1 MHGYPLF
8 MSRQRL
14 RLALKT
20 LDAGD
25 WRLFEEFAA
34 DFLAVEYPSLRTM
47 AAPQGDKGR
56 DGQLFIPDEQPTDMV
71 QYSVTHEWK
80 SKINQTLKR
89 LAENFQNVRRLIY
102 ATNQEIGPAADELVS
117 TTMKEKGVII
127 DIRDASW
134 FLERRETSSQRASAS
149 ESLCEKIVD
158 PLLRKENI
166 STQVGLALDEQE
178 ARLGLLHLS
187 LQNQDE
193 ATEKGLTRESFESLT
208 LSALHDSSPENLLS
222 RKEVHDRVSS
232 FLPAGH
238 EQQVDA
244 QVDGA
249 LLRLSGKKGRVK
261 HHRNEDAFCL
271 AHDERKR
278 LSERTAE
285 FVQGEQLLEE
295 QLIEAVEFYTGDAV
309 PEKNRASMGAELRA
323 SLEWLLLKRGEAFA
337 EAVRT
342 GEMSH
347 ADREGV
353 EQLLR
358 DEPVRKQHK
367 LQTQIVADVLA
378 HVLDAPAEEV
388 KTHLRR
394 LADGYTLFSFL
405 RQTPDVQKV
414 VVSLF
419 SEGDFWV
426 DTSVILPLIAETLI
440 EDPSQRHYTTI
451 FRAASDAG
459 IRLFVTDGIIEE
471 VERHLNRCLQFS
483 RTEVRQW
490 NGGVPFLY
498 AAYTLSGRAR
508 SGFIEWVEDFR
519 GTTRP
524 VEDVRIYLE
533 EELSIRNKNL
543 IEEAES
549 APIELRAAVQ
559 EVWNEAHEKRRKQ
572 QSSEWDPVITQRLVA
587 HDVETTV
594 GIIELRSRNA
604 SSPMGHRYWLVT
616 LDKVA
621 FRLKWEL
628 SSRLNE
634 APSSPVLS
642 PDFLSQFL
650 RLGPLRTAIEREQRV
665 NMPLLVDVSKYDYL
679 PKSLVELAD
688 SLRGQLSGKS
698 ERLIRRGIRDSLDK
712 MRTEEGVE
720 AAGGLKAA
728 EERIMTMLRQDS

>member
-1 MHGYPLF
+1 

-25 WRLFEEFAA
+25 WRIFEEFAA

-47 AAPQGDKGR
+47 AATRGDKGR
-56 DGQLFIPDEQPTDMV
+56 DGQLYTPEEQPTDMV
-71 QYSVTHEWK
+71 QYSVTPDWK
-80 SKINQTLKR
+80 AKIAHTLKR
-89 LAENFQNVRRLIY
+89 LAENFSEIRRLIY
-102 ATNQEIGPAADELVS
+102 ATNQEIGPAADDLVMS
-117 TTMKEKGVII
+117 TLRDKGVMV

-134 FLERRETSSQRASAS
+134 FLERRETHPQRANAS
-149 ESLCEKIVD
+149 ESLCEKVVD
-158 PLLRKENI
+158 PLLRKERI
-166 STQVGLALDEQE
+166 SEQVGLALTDQE

-193 ATEKGLTRESFESLT
+193 ASEKGLTRESFESLT
-208 LSALHDSSPENLLS
+208 LSALHDTSPGNLLT
-222 RKEVHDRVSS
+222 REQIHERVSS

-244 QVDGA
+244 QVDSA
-249 LLRLSGKKGRVK
+249 LLRLSGKKGRIK
-261 HHRNEDAFCL
+261 HHKSEGKFCL
-271 AHDERKR
+271 AHDERSR
-278 LSERTAE
+278 LQEKTAE
-285 FVQGEQLLEE
+285 FVQSEQFLEK
-295 QLIEAVEFYTGDAV
+295 QLVEAVAFYGGSVREQDEGKV
-309 PEKNRASMGAELRA
+309 GAELRA

-342 GEMSH
+342 GEMNH
-347 ADREGV
+347 ADKEGI

-358 DEPVRKQHK
+358 DEPVKKSHR
-367 LQTQIVADVLA
+367 LAANTVADALV
-378 HVLDAPAEEV
+378 HVLDNPAEEI
-388 KTHLRR
+388 KAHLRR

-414 VVSLF
+414 VVNLF

-426 DTSVILPLIAETLI
+426 DTSVVLPMIAETLI

-451 FRAASDAG
+451 FKAAADAG
-459 IRLFVTDGIIEE
+459 IRLFVTDGILEE

-483 RTEVRQW
+483 RTEVRLW
-490 NGGVPFLY
+490 NGAVPFLY

-508 SGFIEWVEDFR
+508 AGFVEWLENFR
-519 GTTRP
+519 GSVRP

-533 EELSIRNKNL
+533 EELLIHQKNL
-543 IEEAES
+543 TEEAGS
-549 APIELRAAVQ
+549 APIGLRSAVQ
-559 EVWNEAHEKRRKQ
+559 EVWNEAHEKRRRQ
-572 QSSEWDPVITQRLVA
+572 RESEWDPVITQRLVA

-594 GIIELRSRNA
+594 GVIQLRNRGA
-604 SSPMGHRYWLVT
+604 SSPMGHKYWLVT

-628 SSRLNE
+628 SRRLDE

-650 RLGPLRTAIEREQRV
+650 RLGPLRTAIEREQRI
-665 NMPLLVDVSKYDYL
+665 NLPLLVDVSKYDYL

-688 SLRGQLSGKS
+688 TLRGQLAGKS
-698 ERLIRRGIRDSLDK
+698 ERLVRRGIRDSLDK
-712 MRTEEGVE
+712 MRTEEGIE

-728 EERIMTMLRQDS
+728 EERIMTLLQRETGPLGS

>member
-1 MHGYPLF
+1 

-20 LDAGD
+20 IDAGD
-25 WRLFEEFAA
+25 WRIFEEFAA

-56 DGQLFIPDEQPTDMV
+56 DGQLFIPAEQPTDMV
-71 QYSVTHEWK
+71 QYSVAQDWK
-80 SKINQTLKR
+80 SKINRTLKR
-89 LAENFQNVRRLIY
+89 LSENFTDIRRLIY
-102 ATNQEIGPAADELVS
+102 ATNREIGPAADELVS
-117 TTMKEKGVII
+117 QILKDEGVVV
-127 DIRDASW
+127 DIRDSSW
-134 FLERRETSSQRASAS
+134 FLERRETHPQRASAS
-149 ESLCEKIVD
+149 EELCRSIVD
-158 PLLRKENI
+158 PLLRAERI
-166 STQVGLALDEQE
+166 SSQVGLALNAQD

-208 LSALHDSSPENLLS
+208 LSALHDTTPENLLS
-222 RKEVHDRVSS
+222 RREVHSRVTS

-244 QVDGA
+244 LVDGA
-249 LLRLSGKKGRVK
+249 LLRLSGKKGMVK
-261 HHRNEDAFCL
+261 HHRNGDVFCL

-278 LSERTAE
+278 LGERTAE
-285 FVQGEQLLEE
+285 FVQSEQLLEE
-295 QLIEAVEFYTGDAV
+295 QLVENVIFYGGSIADDKRAVI
-309 PEKNRASMGAELRA
+309 GAELWA
-323 SLEWLLLKRGEAFA
+323 SLEWFLLKRGEAFA

-347 ADREGV
+347 VDKEGV

-358 DEPVRKQHK
+358 DETVSKSHK
-367 LQTQIVADVLA
+367 LPAHVVADSLV
-378 HVLDAPAEEV
+378 HVLDRPAEEV
-388 KTHLRR
+388 KAHLRR

-419 SEGDFWV
+419 SEGDFWI
-426 DTSVILPLIAETLI
+426 DTSVILPIIAETLI
-440 EDPSQRHYTTI
+440 EDSSQRHYTTI
-451 FRAASDAG
+451 FKAAVDAG

-483 RTEVRQW
+483 RIELKQW
-490 NGGVPFLY
+490 NGSVPFLY

-508 SGFIEWVEDFR
+508 SGFIEWMENFR
-519 GTTRP
+519 GNVRP
-524 VEDVRIYLE
+524 VEDVQIYLE
-533 EELSIRNKNL
+533 DELFVRRKNL
-543 IEEAES
+543 VGEAES

-559 EVWNEAHEKRRKQ
+559 EVWSEAHERRRKQ
-572 QSSEWDPVITQRLVA
+572 RESEWDPTVTQRLVA

-594 GIIELRSRNA
+594 GIIELRSHSE
-604 SSPMGHRYWLVT
+604 SSPMGHKYWLVT

-621 FRLKWEL
+621 FRLKREL
-628 SSRLNE
+628 ADRLHE

-650 RLGPLRTAIEREQRV
+650 RLGPLRTAIEREQRI

-688 SLRGQLSGKS
+688 NLREKMNGKN

-728 EERIMTMLRQDS
+728 EERIMTLLQQES

>member
-1 MHGYPLF
+1 MN
-8 MSRQRL
+8 RQRL

-20 LDAGD
+20 LEAGD
-25 WRLFEEFAA
+25 WLTFEQFAA

-47 AAPQGDKGR
+47 AATKGDKGR
-56 DGQLFIPDEQPTDMV
+56 DGQFFVPLEEPTDMV
-71 QYSVTHEWK
+71 QYSITQDWK

-89 LAENFQNVRRLIY
+89 LAENFKDIRRLIY
-102 ATNQEIGPAADELVS
+102 ATNQEIGPSADELVS
-117 TTMKEKGVII
+117 STMREKGVII
-127 DIRDASW
+127 DVRDANW
-134 FLERRETSSQRASAS
+134 FLERRETHPQRANAS
-149 ESLCEKIVD
+149 ESLCRKVVD
-158 PLLRKENI
+158 PLLRKEKI
-166 STQVGLALDEQE
+166 SSQVGLALSAQE

-208 LSALHDSSPENLLS
+208 LSALHDTSPDNLLP
-222 RKEVHDRVSS
+222 RKEIHDRVTS

-244 QVDGA
+244 QVDGS

-261 HHRNEDAFCL
+261 HHKSDDKFCL
-271 AHDERKR
+271 AHDERTR
-278 LSERTAE
+278 LTERTAE
-285 FVQGEQLLEE
+285 FVQGEHLLEA
-295 QLIEAVEFYTGDAV
+295 QLVEAVEFYGGDV
-309 PEKNRASMGAELRA
+309 TQDKRATVGAELRA
-323 SLEWLLLKRGEAFA
+323 SLELLLLKRGEEFA

-347 ADREGV
+347 ADKEGV

-358 DEPVRKQHK
+358 DETARKSHK
-367 LQTQIVADVLA
+367 IQPKIVADSLI
-378 HVLDAPAEEV
+378 HVLDKPGEEV
-388 KTHLRR
+388 KSHLRR

-440 EDPSQRHYTTI
+440 EDSSQRNYTTI
-451 FRAASDAG
+451 FKAASDAG

-483 RTEVRQW
+483 RTEVQQW
-490 NGGVPFLY
+490 NGSVPFLY

-508 SGFIEWVEDFR
+508 SGFIDWLENFR
-519 GTTRP
+519 GTIRP
-524 VEDVRIYLE
+524 VEDVRLYLE
-533 EELSIRNKNL
+533 EELSIHSKNL
-543 IEEAES
+543 AAEAES

-572 QSSEWDPVITQRLVA
+572 QKADWDPAITQRLVS

-594 GIIELRSRNA
+594 GIIELRSRSA
-604 SSPMGHRYWLVT
+604 SSPMGHRHWLVT

-628 SSRLNE
+628 SNRLHE

-650 RLGPLRTAIEREQRV
+650 RLGPLRTAVEKEQRV
-665 NMPLLVDVSKYDYL
+665 NLPLMVDVSKYDYL

-688 SLRGQLSGKS
+688 SLREKLGGKN

-728 EERIMTMLRQDS
+728 EERIMLLLRQES

>member
-1 MHGYPLF
+1 MT
-8 MSRQRL
+8 RQRL
-14 RLALKT
+14 RLALQT

-25 WRLFEEFAA
+25 WLTFEQFAA

-47 AAPQGDKGR
+47 AATKGDKGR
-56 DGQLFIPDEQPTDMV
+56 DGQLFTPDEEPTDMV
-71 QYSVTHEWK
+71 QYSVTQDWK

-89 LAENFQNVRRLIY
+89 LAENFEDIRRLIY
-102 ATNQEIGPAADELVS
+102 ATNQEIGPSADELKS
-117 TTMKEKGVII
+117 SIMREKGVIL
-127 DIRDASW
+127 DVRDANW
-134 FLERRETSSQRASAS
+134 FLERRETNAQRSKAS
-149 ESLCEKIVD
+149 EDLCRAIVD
-158 PLLRKENI
+158 PLLRKESI
-166 STQVGLALDEQE
+166 SSQVGLALNAQE

-187 LQNQDE
+187 LQNQDD

-208 LSALHDSSPENLLS
+208 LSALHDTSPEHLLS
-222 RKEVHDRVSS
+222 RKEIHDRVTS

-238 EQQVDA
+238 AQQVDA
-244 QVDGA
+244 QVDGS

-261 HHRNEDAFCL
+261 HHKIDDKFCL
-271 AHDERKR
+271 AHDERTR
-278 LSERTAE
+278 LTERTAE
-285 FVQGEQLLEE
+285 FVQGENLLEA
-295 QLIEAVEFYTGDAV
+295 QLVEAVGFYGGSLT
-309 PEKNRASMGAELRA
+309 EKQRTTAGPELRA
-323 SLEWLLLKRGEAFA
+323 SMELLLLKRGEEFA

-347 ADREGV
+347 ADKEGV
-353 EQLLR
+353 EQILR
-358 DEPVRKQHK
+358 DEPVKKSHK
-367 LQTQIVADVLA
+367 LQTKTVADALV
-378 HVLDAPAEEV
+378 HVLDKPAEEV
-388 KTHLRR
+388 KSHLRR

-414 VVSLF
+414 VVNLF
-419 SEGDFWV
+419 SDGDFWV

-440 EDPSQRHYTTI
+440 EDSSQRNYTTI
-451 FRAASDAG
+451 FKAASDAG

-483 RTEVRQW
+483 RTEVQQW
-490 NGGVPFLY
+490 NGSVPFLY
-498 AAYTLSGRAR
+498 AAHTLSGRAR
-508 SGFIEWVEDFR
+508 SGFIEWLENFR
-519 GTTRP
+519 GPIRP
-524 VEDVRIYLE
+524 VEDVRLYLE
-533 EELSIRNKNL
+533 EELSIHRKNL
-543 IEEAES
+543 TEEAES

-572 QSSEWDPVITQRLVA
+572 RDTDWDPAITQRLVS

-594 GIIELRSRNA
+594 GIIELRSRSA
-604 SSPMGHRYWLVT
+604 SSPMGHRFWLVT

-628 SSRLNE
+628 SNRLHE

-665 NMPLLVDVSKYDYL
+665 NLPIMVDVSKYDYL
-679 PKSLVELAD
+679 PKSLVEMAD
-688 SLRGQLSGKS
+688 SLRGKLGGKN

-712 MRTEEGVE
+712 LRTQEGAE

-728 EERIMTMLRQDS
+728 EERIMTLLQQEN

>member
-1 MHGYPLF
+1 MN
-8 MSRQRL
+8 RQRL

-25 WRLFEEFAA
+25 WRIFEEFAA

-47 AAPQGDKGR
+47 AAAQGDKGR
-56 DGQLFIPDEQPTDMV
+56 DGQLYTPEEQPTDMV
-71 QYSVTHEWK
+71 QYSVTPDWK
-80 SKINQTLKR
+80 TKINQTLKR
-89 LAENFQNVRRLIY
+89 LAENFTEVRRLIY
-102 ATNQEIGPAADELVS
+102 ATNREIGPAADDLILS
-117 TTMKEKGVII
+117 TLRAKGVIV
-127 DIRDASW
+127 DIRDSSW
-134 FLERRETSSQRASAS
+134 FLERRETHPQRVNAS

-158 PLLRKENI
+158 PLLRKEKI
-166 STQVGLALDEQE
+166 SEQVGLALTDQE

-193 ATEKGLTRESFESLT
+193 ANEKGLTRESFESLT
-208 LSALHDSSPENLLS
+208 LSALHDTSPENLLA
-222 RKEVHDRVSS
+222 REEIHQRVSS

-249 LLRLSGKKGRVK
+249 LLRLSGKRGRVK
-261 HHRNEDAFCL
+261 HHRSEDKFCL
-271 AHDERKR
+271 AHDERKK

-285 FVQGEQLLEE
+285 FVQSEQLLERA
-295 QLIEAVEFYTGDAV
+295 LVEAVGFYSGSIRERDQ
-309 PEKNRASMGAELRA
+309 EKVGAELRA

-342 GEMSH
+342 GEMNH
-347 ADREGV
+347 ADKEGV

-358 DEPVRKQHK
+358 DESVKKSHR
-367 LQTQIVADVLA
+367 LATNTVAEVLV
-378 HVLDAPAEEV
+378 HVLDRPTEET
-388 KTHLRR
+388 KSHLRR

-440 EDPSQRHYTTI
+440 EEPSQRHYTTI
-451 FRAASDAG
+451 FKAASDAG

-483 RTEVRQW
+483 RTEVNLW
-490 NGGVPFLY
+490 KSSVPFLY
-498 AAYTLSGRAR
+498 AAYTLSGRGR
-508 SGFIEWVEDFR
+508 SGFFEWVEDFR
-519 GTTRP
+519 GSARP

-533 EELSIRNKNL
+533 EGLSIHRKNL
-543 IEEAES
+543 AEEAES

-559 EVWNEAHEKRRKQ
+559 EVWNEAHEKRRRQ
-572 QSSEWDPVITQRLVA
+572 RELEWDPVITQRLVA

-594 GIIELRSRNA
+594 GIIQLRSRSA

-634 APSSPVLS
+634 APPSPVLS

-650 RLGPLRTAIEREQRV
+650 RLGPLRTAIEREQRI
-665 NMPLLVDVSKYDYL
+665 NLPLLVDVSKYDYL
-679 PKSLVELAD
+679 PKSLVALAD
-688 SLRGQLSGKS
+688 SLRNQLAGKN

-712 MRTEEGVE
+712 MRTEEGIE
-720 AAGGLKAA
+720 TAGGLKAA
-728 EERIMTMLRQDS
+728 EERIMTLLQRETGTQGV

>member
-1 MHGYPLF
+1 

-25 WRLFEEFAA
+25 WRVFEEFAA

-47 AAPQGDKGR
+47 AATQGDKGR

-71 QYSVTHEWK
+71 QYSVTQDWK

-89 LAENFQNVRRLIY
+89 LAENFQDVRRLIY
-102 ATNQEIGPAADELVS
+102 ATNQEIGPAADDLVG
-117 TTMKEKGVII
+117 TTIREKGVVV
-127 DIRDASW
+127 DIRDANW
-134 FLERRETSSQRASAS
+134 FLERRETSPQRASAS
-149 ESLCEKIVD
+149 EDLCVRIVD
-158 PLLRKENI
+158 PLLRKEKI
-166 STQVGLALDEQE
+166 SSQVGLALNEQE

-193 ATEKGLTRESFESLT
+193 ASEKGLTRESFESLT
-208 LSALHDSSPENLLS
+208 LSALHDTSPENLLS
-222 RKEVHDRVSS
+222 RKQVHDRVSS

-238 EQQVDA
+238 AQQVDG

-261 HHRNEDAFCL
+261 HHKTEDLFCL

-278 LSERTAE
+278 LRERTAE
-285 FVQGEQLLEE
+285 FVQGERCLEE
-295 QLIEAVEFYTGDAV
+295 QLIEAAEFYGGEIVSNKKAGA
-309 PEKNRASMGAELRA
+309 ASELRA

-353 EQLLR
+353 EQILR
-358 DEPVRKQHK
+358 DEPVRKHHK
-367 LQTQIVADVLA
+367 LRTQVVADVLA
-378 HVLDAPAEEV
+378 HVLDAPTEEV
-388 KTHLRR
+388 RTHLRR

-414 VVSLF
+414 VINLF
-419 SEGDFWV
+419 SEGDFWI

-451 FRAASDAG
+451 FKAAADAG
-459 IRLFVTDGIIEE
+459 IRLFVTDGIVEE

-483 RTEVRQW
+483 RTEVRLW
-490 NGGVPFLY
+490 NGSVPFLY
-498 AAYTLSGRAR
+498 AAYALSGRAR
-508 SGFIEWVEDFR
+508 SGFFEWIENFR
-519 GTTRP
+519 GTVRP
-524 VEDVRIYLE
+524 VEDVLLYLE
-533 EELSIRNKNL
+533 EELSIKNRNL
-543 IEEAES
+543 TEEAGS

-559 EVWNEAHEKRRKQ
+559 EVWNEAHERRRKQ
-572 QSSEWDPVITQRLVA
+572 TQASPEWDPAIKQRLVA
-587 HDVETTV
+587 HDVENTV
-594 GIIELRSRNA
+594 GIIELRNRGA
-604 SSPMGHRYWLVT
+604 SSPMGDKYWLVT

-628 SSRLNE
+628 SSRLEN
-634 APSSPVLS
+634 APASPVLS

-650 RLGPLRTAIEREQRV
+650 RLGPLRTNIEREERI
-665 NMPLLVDVSKYDYL
+665 NLPLLVDVSKYDYL

-688 SLRGQLSGKS
+688 SLREQLAGRS

-728 EERIMTMLRQDS
+728 EERIMTILRQES